1 MAQRL
6 GSVPNRAEKR
16 MSAYTRSRVG
26 LVDGK
31 LPRGNLSGKRD
42 SFTTDLTGFLLKNR
56 AAGSDSRVVEEE
68 ELIKDAQI
76 LVMRKFLVT

>member
-6 GSVPNRAEKR
+6 GSIPNRAEKR

-26 LVDGK
+26 PVDGK

-68 ELIKDAQI
+68 
-76 LVMRKFLVT
+76 